1 MAYVVIHKDNT
12 TEVVQT
18 LQEAKEANG
27 VRYERYFEKGNPI
40 KNEAPE
46 PMEDLTNRKL
56 SNEMF
61 MSVVEKQAKASRA
74 QYKKD
79 YSRFVSLYEQGHTLE
94 EISIAMDK
102 SISTLSG
109 NRYRYRYKNS
119 KKAED

>member
-18 LQEAKEANG
+18 LQEAKDANG
-27 VRYERYFEKGNPI
+27 VRYERYFEKGDAI
-40 KNEAPE
+40 KNEPPAPLD
-46 PMEDLTNRKL
+46 DLTNRKL

-61 MSVVEKQAKASRA
+61 MSVVEKQAKVSRI

-79 YSRFVSLYEQGHTLE
+79 YNRFVALYEQGHTLE
-94 EISIAMDK
+94 EIGIVMDK

-119 KKAED
+119 KNAED